1 MFQKQIDV
9 FFTPVNSLNTGRI
22 TNYEYMLQKGR
33 KQRILKFFL
42 RSFPMRLIVFTGSQ
56 QLLKKNWQQWKVLK
70 PILYHSSNDI
80 KALDFNK
87 LLRRDEED
95 YKTMKN
101 A

>member
-1 MFQKQIDV
+1 
-9 FFTPVNSLNTGRI
+9 
-22 TNYEYMLQKGR
+22 
-33 KQRILKFFL
+33 
-42 RSFPMRLIVFTGSQ
+42 MRLIVFTGSQ